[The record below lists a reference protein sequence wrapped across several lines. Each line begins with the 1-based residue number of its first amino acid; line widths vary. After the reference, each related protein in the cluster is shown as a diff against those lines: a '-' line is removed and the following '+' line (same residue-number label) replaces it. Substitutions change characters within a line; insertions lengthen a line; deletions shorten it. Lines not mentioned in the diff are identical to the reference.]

1 MEIAYAILATAAE
14 LSGDGRVHLLNG
26 GINRIVGPFP
36 GLLPRPL
43 TLVACID
50 FAPGECG
57 REYDIVVDIIGP
69 DGKEVV
75 SGKEKSG
82 LLPPA
87 EEGKTSRSTFFFTFL
102 GTPFETV
109 GKHAIRI
116 AVEGQVLKQLDLH
129 IERDPELGVI
139 S

>member
-26 GINRIVGPFP
+26 GINRVVGPFP
-36 GLLPRPL
+36 GPLPRPL
-43 TLVACID
+43 TLVACND
-50 FAPGECG
+50 FAPEECG
-57 REYDIVVDIIGP
+57 REYDIVVDVVGP

-102 GTPFETV
+102 ETPFESV
-109 GKHAIRI
+109 GKHMIRI
-116 AVEGQVLKQLDLH
+116 AVEGKLLKRLDLH
-129 IERDPELGVI
+129 IERGPELGVT